1 MKQLTNTEDRYSDI
15 ERLDLSDGKSVGQ
28 EVRPVAVSVG
38 LAETG
43 EGEGEA
49 GGDQEHGV
57 CHRQHDHQPS
67 DRE

>member
-1 MKQLTNTEDRYSDI
+1 MQTDI

-43 EGEGEA
+43 DREGEA

-57 CHRQHDHQPS
+57 RHGQHDHQPS

>member
-1 MKQLTNTEDRYSDI
+1 M
-15 ERLDLSDGKSVGQ
+15 
-28 EVRPVAVSVG
+28 AVSVG

-57 CHRQHDHQPS
+57 RHRQHDHQPS

>member
-1 MKQLTNTEDRYSDI
+1 M
-15 ERLDLSDGKSVGQ
+15 
-28 EVRPVAVSVG
+28 AVSVG

-57 CHRQHDHQPS
+57 RHGQHDHQPS